1 MGVKIVAKGKNSI
14 EIKKFNKD
22 GLIKLRDFYL
32 ANHEKKKAE
41 ISIPNQLLLDP
52 TLTMSLDDPKYID
65 LDKANTFDNRF
76 ELAKYFYNLLHQ
88 TISDKELYGQG
99 MWEWLTLYYFDSVFS
114 AHGKW
119 KLRRY
124 DHYIYMPSKKERD
137 TYKMPV
143 SPQWSETTGT
153 GDRHCVRGS
162 YIAYASFPNEA
173 EVILCANSGPAYRG
187 EAAEQLLA
195 RRWIKDYGIVNK
207 VFKKVFLMP
216 DGEMKKGWSSTTGA
230 AGSLRRY
237 IAVVDSIM
245 YEHNLNK
252 MKDSD
257 VIRELGKEFS

>member
-1 MGVKIVAKGKNSI
+1 MEVRIVAKGKNI
-14 EIKKFNKD
+14 TEIKKFNKD
-22 GLIKLRDFYL
+22 GLIELRDFYI
-32 ANHEKKKAE
+32 ANYKKKKADLT
-41 ISIPNQLLLDP
+41 IPSHLLFDP
-52 TLTMSLDDPKYID
+52 ALTISLDDPKYID
-65 LDKANTFDNRF
+65 LDKAKTFDNRF
-76 ELAKYFYNLLHQ
+76 ELGKYFYNLLHQ
-88 TISDKELYGQG
+88 TISDKELNGQG

-114 AHGKW
+114 TQGKW
-119 KLRRY
+119 ILNRY

-137 TYKMPV
+137 TYNMPV

-162 YIAYASFPNEA
+162 YIAYESFPNEA
-173 EVILCANSGPAYRG
+173 EIILNASSGPAFRG

-195 RRWIKDYGIVNK
+195 RRWIKDYDIVNK

-216 DGEMKKGWSSTTGA
+216 DGTMKKGWSNTKGA

>member
-1 MGVKIVAKGKNSI
+1 MAKRKNKE

-22 GLIKLRDFYL
+22 GLIELRNFYHD
-32 ANHEKKKAE
+32 NFKKKKAD
-41 ISIPNQLLLDP
+41 IKTPTHLLLDP
-52 TLTMSLDDPKYID
+52 ALTLPLDDPKYID
-65 LDKANTFDNRF
+65 LDKANTFNNRY

-88 TISDKELYGQG
+88 SISDEELNSQG
-99 MWEWLTLYYFDSVFS
+99 MWEWIALYYFDSVFS
-114 AHGKW
+114 ASGKW
-119 KLRRY
+119 TLNRY

-137 TYKMPV
+137 IYNMSI

-162 YIAYASFPNEA
+162 YIAFESFPNEA
-173 EVILCANSGPAYRG
+173 EVILNSSSGPAFRG
-187 EAAEQLLA
+187 EAAEQLLT

-207 VFKKVFLMP
+207 VFKKVYLMP
-216 DGEMKKGWSSTTGA
+216 DGTMKKGWSNTKGA

-237 IAVVDSIM
+237 IAVIDSIM

>member
-1 MGVKIVAKGKNSI
+1 MAKGKNSL

-22 GLIKLRDFYL
+22 GLIELRDFYH
-32 ANHEKKKAE
+32 ANYKKKKAD
-41 ISIPNQLLLDP
+41 ISIPSHLCADP
-52 TLTMSLDDPKYID
+52 LLTMSLDTPKYID
-65 LDKANTFDNRF
+65 LDKAKNFDNRY

-88 TISDKELYGQG
+88 SISDEELNSQG
-99 MWEWLTLYYFDSVFS
+99 MWEWITLQYFDSVFTTS
-114 AHGKW
+114 KHGW
-119 KLRRY
+119 TLRRY
-124 DHYIYMPSKKERD
+124 DNYIYMPSKKERD

-153 GDRHCVRGS
+153 GDRHCVRGP
-162 YIAYASFPNEA
+162 YIAYESFPNEA
-173 EVILCANSGPAYRG
+173 KVILNADYGSAFRG
-187 EAAEQLLA
+187 DAAEQLLA

-207 VFKKVFLMP
+207 VFKKVFLIP
-216 DGEMKKGWSSTTGA
+216 GTDSSLKKGWSSEKGP
-230 AGSLRRY
+230 GSLRRY

>member
-1 MGVKIVAKGKNSI
+1 MAKAKNTI

-22 GLIKLRDFYL
+22 GLIELRDFYHS
-32 ANHEKKKAE
+32 NYDQKKTDLT
-41 ISIPNQLLLDP
+41 IPEHLLLDP
-52 TLTMSLDDPKYID
+52 AYTNSLETPKYID
-65 LDKANTFDNRF
+65 LDKANTFINRY
-76 ELAKYFYNLLHQ
+76 ELGKYFYNLLHQ
-88 TISDKELYGQG
+88 SISDSELNSQG
-99 MWEWLTLYYFDSVFS
+99 MWEWIALYYFNSVFS
-114 AHGKW
+114 TSGKGW
-119 KLRRY
+119 TLNRY

-137 TYKMPV
+137 TYNMPV
-143 SPQWSETTGT
+143 TPQWSETTGT

-162 YIAYASFPNEA
+162 YIAYESFPNEA
-173 EVILCANSGPAYRG
+173 DVILNASYGPAFRG

-195 RRWIKDYGIVNK
+195 RRWIKDYDIVNK

-216 DGEMKKGWSSTTGA
+216 DGTMKKGWSNTKGA